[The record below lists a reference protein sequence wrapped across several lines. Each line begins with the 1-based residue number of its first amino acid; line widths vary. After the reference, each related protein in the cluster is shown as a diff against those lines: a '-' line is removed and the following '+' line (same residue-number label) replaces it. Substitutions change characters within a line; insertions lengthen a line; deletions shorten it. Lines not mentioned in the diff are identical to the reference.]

1 MSWTLAA
8 PAVAAAFLASLVEVV
23 EAFTILLAVGV
34 ARGWRAALL
43 GAVAGLGIL
52 LLLVAALGPLLDRL
66 PIAVFQFGIGLLLLL
81 FGMRWLRKA
90 ILRAAGILPLHDER
104 AIYAE
109 ERARLHGDRSGGRGF
124 DTVATMTAAKAVL
137 LEGLEVVFIVL
148 AVGVKPGMLLPACL
162 GALAAL
168 AAMLGVGLLFHRPL
182 ARVPENALK
191 FAVGILLAA
200 FGVFWIGEG
209 LAVPWP
215 GADLALFGIAGAF
228 LLCGLALVPF
238 ARRSGGGRR
247 A

>member
-1 MSWTLAA
+1 MTWTLAA

-23 EAFTILLAVGV
+23 EAFTILLAVGMT
-34 ARGWRAALL
+34 RGWRPALAGAA
-43 GAVAGLGIL
+43 GGFAIL
-52 LLLVAALGPLLDRL
+52 VVLVVALGPLLDRL
-66 PIAVFQFGIGLLLLL
+66 PIGVFQFGIGLLLLL

-90 ILRAAGILPLHDER
+90 ILRAAGALPLHDEM

-109 ERARLHGDRSGGRGF
+109 ERARLRGDRPKRRGL
-124 DTVATMTAAKAVL
+124 DAVAVVTAAKAVL

-148 AVGVKPGMLLPACL
+148 AVGAKPGLLLPASL
-162 GALAAL
+162 GALVAL
-168 AAMLGVGLLFHRPL
+168 LAVLAVGALFHRPL

-191 FAVGILLAA
+191 FAVGVILAA

-215 GADLALFGIAGAF
+215 GEDLALLGIGGAF
-228 LLCGLALVPF
+228 LLCSFALVAV
-238 ARRSGGGRR
+238 ARRAGQARR